1 MSLIRQYNRPIALT
15 SSTIG
20 NLFVSGSNLGI
31 KINPTAN
38 LDVSGGL
45 RITSGNLSSTFNSN
59 TIGGI
64 LITTGGNIG
73 INTSSP
79 NYRLDVR
86 GTIRI
91 NHPSPNGL
99 YIGGI
104 DNGAPGINIVSSHGN
119 LDLGI
124 ASGNGS
130 YSGSAIIGDAV
141 IRSAANRALI
151 LQRGT
156 GGSALYLTTSGNVA
170 INTTSQS
177 TRLNISPL
185 STEAKITLWDG
196 GSLINH
202 YGFGVSAN
210 QLNYHSSG
218 AHVFY
223 SGGKNGDGT
232 ELLRITSN
240 GLLQSSNFKTI
251 QVYASNS
258 INWANINSSN
268 FTVGSG
274 SKFLMVNYSW
284 WNGSAGRF
292 TAYFDI
298 YTSTN
303 TLITTYTQVFYINQG
318 GTHIPGTFLY
328 VIPNSTMP
336 AGTYYIKFRHNAISD
351 GNDYLYASLMNFPFN

>member
-1 MSLIRQYNRPIALT
+1 MSLVRQYNRPIALT

-31 KINPTAN
+31 KVTPTTT

-45 RITSGNLSSTFNSN
+45 RITSGILSSTFNSN
-59 TIGGI
+59 TIGSI
-64 LITTGGNIG
+64 ITTGGNVG

-79 NYRLDVR
+79 NYSLDVR

-91 NHPSPNGL
+91 NHPSFNGF

-104 DNGAPGINIVSSHGN
+104 ANGDPGINIVSSHGN
-119 LDLGI
+119 LDLGM
-124 ASGNGS
+124 ASGTGS
-130 YSGSAIIGDAV
+130 YSASATIGDSV
-141 IRSAANRALI
+141 IRSAVNRPLI
-151 LQRGT
+151 LQCGT
-156 GGSALYLTTSGNVA
+156 GASAIYLTTNGNVA
-170 INTTSQS
+170 INTTSQN

-185 STEAKITLWDG
+185 TAEAKITLWDG
-196 GSLINH
+196 GGTIDH

-210 QLNYHSSG
+210 QLNYHSRNN
-218 AHVFY
+218 HVFY
-223 SGGKNGDGT
+223 AGGKNGDGS

-240 GLLQSSNFKTI
+240 GLLQSNNFRTI

-258 INWANINSSN
+258 INWGNVNSSN

-284 WNGSAGRF
+284 WGSAGRY

-303 TLITTYTQVFYINQG
+303 TLITTYTQVFYINQAN
-318 GTHIPGTFLY
+318 THIPGTFLY
-328 VIPNSTMP
+328 IIPNTTMP
-336 AGTYYIKFRHNAISD
+336 SGTYYIKFRHNAISD
-351 GNDYLYASLMNFPFN
+351 VGDYLYAMIVNFPFN